1 MTQASTHALPARP
14 FLVKMEQGRGEALAL
29 GEVLPGAG
37 DSVLHWIHL
46 PRQDTHAAERLSQ
59 AGLDHLVREALLAT
73 ETRPRFLAVGKGL
86 LVVLRGVNLNE
97 GEEPEDMVSLRLWLE
112 AGRVISVQG
121 RPMLALGDVL
131 KQAEQGRGP
140 QDAGT
145 FLALVLRHILNRLDP
160 VLDELTETGD
170 GLEDEVLNRPM
181 PGLRRRV
188 GMHRRQCIQLRR
200 HLAPM
205 RELATAL
212 SLEDHELLGVSVRRH
227 LHESSDRL
235 IRLVEDLDALR
246 ERALVT
252 HDELAA
258 GLGDRINT
266 TMFRLSLIAAVFLP
280 LSLLTSLLGIN
291 VAGIPFAERGW
302 AFGAVCLLLV
312 LAGGLGALVV
322 KRRYWSRGKA

>member
-1 MTQASTHALPARP
+1 MWVHVQRHD
-14 FLVKMEQGRGEALAL
+14 GR
-29 GEVLPGAG
+29 
-37 DSVLHWIHL
+37 
-46 PRQDTHAAERLSQ
+46 AAELLAQ
-59 AGLDHLVREALLAT
+59 AGLDHLVREALLAP
-73 ETRPRFLAVGKGL
+73 ETRPRFLAVGDGL
-86 LVVLRGVNLNE
+86 LVVMRGVNLNE

-112 AGRVISVQG
+112 PGRIISVQG
-121 RPMLALGDVL
+121 RPVLALGDMLGHV
-131 KQAEQGRGP
+131 EQGRGP
-140 QDAGT
+140 SGVGA
-145 FLALVLRHILNRLDP
+145 FLAQVLRHILNRLDP
-160 VLDELTETGD
+160 VLDELTESGD
-170 GLEDEVLNRPM
+170 GLEDEVLNRPK

-212 SLEDHELLGVSVRRH
+212 SLEDHPLLDASARRH

-258 GLGDRINT
+258 SLGDRINA

-291 VAGIPFAERGW
+291 VAGIPFAERTW
-302 AFGAVCLLLV
+302 AFGAVCLA
-312 LAGGLGALVV
+312 LAVAGATGALYI
-322 KRRYWSRGKA
+322 RLRYWSRGRS

>member
-1 MTQASTHALPARP
+1 MTNATYP
-14 FLVKMEQGRGEALAL
+14 
-29 GEVLPGAG
+29 G
-37 DSVLHWIHL
+37 DSFHVNMRGGSGSPQPLDSSLPPSLPEGLQWIHVQ
-46 PRQDTHAAERLSQ
+46 RRESRAAELLAS

-73 ETRPRFLAVGKGL
+73 ETRPRFLALGRGL
-86 LVVLRGVNLNE
+86 LVVLRGVNLNQ

-112 AGRVISVQG
+112 PGRIITVQG

-131 KQAEQGRGP
+131 NLVEEGRGP
-140 QDAGT
+140 HDVGS
-145 FLALVLRHILNRLDP
+145 FLALVLRHVLNRLDP

-212 SLEDHELLGVSVRRH
+212 SLEEHELLESPVRRQ

-291 VAGIPFAERGW
+291 VEGIPFAKRPW

-312 LAGGLGALVV
+312 LAGGLGALLV